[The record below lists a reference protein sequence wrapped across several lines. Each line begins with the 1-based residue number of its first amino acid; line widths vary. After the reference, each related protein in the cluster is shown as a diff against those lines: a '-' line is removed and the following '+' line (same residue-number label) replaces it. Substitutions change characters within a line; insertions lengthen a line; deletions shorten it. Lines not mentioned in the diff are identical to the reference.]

1 MPMSSVDNEQVA
13 AARPKARGHKRP
25 VLNQQCPDCEQ
36 QFDNK
41 IALNIHRLKEHVA
54 SLENLPCPKCNQEF
68 SDLTTHMQRFHNVDG
83 IVCPHCGS
91 VFSKKCALNRHIKQV
106 HLNIQ
111 MYTPVICPVCKK
123 VFSKKGHMDRHI
135 KIFHQGM
142 RNYSDP
148 CPYCKKTFTTRANL
162 GIHITMVHE
171 RVRKKCE
178 ICNKLLADLH
188 GHMRSVHGIFRRKA
202 KIPKDLIGESD
213 NPESDILPLISG
225 TKPSQSRPGQTNP
238 NLEDVLQTP
247 QRMQYPIPPAAMNTI
262 MNCLPGAQ
270 GMPWQQRQQHAMAAP
285 LQWTPHSGPE
295 FQTMTS
301 SQGMVRSPQ
310 AGTRQRNLIWRGELE
325 WQERV
330 RDSKQKITYNV
341 QCNVSMHSGM
351 PEVRFGNW
359 PSKLTMQVI
368 PKSLVQAIGVPYFRN
383 SRVVLFHFQEC
394 KSLVALNNATAAGF
408 AGCVHFTGQY
418 DMRVLILVYSNERKA
433 YLGLIPND
441 QVKFVDRFRTIIQQE
456 KRNNMQQQQQSER
469 HDHHDN
475 SQQQQLTPYVM
486 QERGGAAAEMQQQS
500 MAGPSQ
506 HVLPGARQML
516 QQQPIP
522 DMTNMSQQ
530 QQ

>member
-1 MPMSSVDNEQVA
+1 
-13 AARPKARGHKRP
+13 
-25 VLNQQCPDCEQ
+25 
-36 QFDNK
+36 
-41 IALNIHRLKEHVA
+41 
-54 SLENLPCPKCNQEF
+54 
-68 SDLTTHMQRFHNVDG
+68 
-83 IVCPHCGS
+83 
-91 VFSKKCALNRHIKQV
+91 
-106 HLNIQ
+106 
-111 MYTPVICPVCKK
+111 
-123 VFSKKGHMDRHI
+123 
-135 KIFHQGM
+135 
-142 RNYSDP
+142 
-148 CPYCKKTFTTRANL
+148 
-162 GIHITMVHE
+162 
-171 RVRKKCE
+171 
-178 ICNKLLADLH
+178 
-188 GHMRSVHGIFRRKA
+188 
-202 KIPKDLIGESD
+202 
-213 NPESDILPLISG
+213 
-225 TKPSQSRPGQTNP
+225 
-238 NLEDVLQTP
+238 
-247 QRMQYPIPPAAMNTI
+247 
-262 MNCLPGAQ
+262 
-270 GMPWQQRQQHAMAAP
+270 
-285 LQWTPHSGPE
+285 
-295 FQTMTS
+295 MTS

-310 AGTRQRNLIWRGELE
+310 AGIRQGNLIWRGELE

-475 SQQQQLTPYVM
+475 SQQQQLTPYVV

-500 MAGPSQ
+500 MAGPGQ
-506 HVLPGARQML
+506 QVLPGASQML